1 MICGLAELLFKD
13 PERQQARK
21 IIHDEDLARDGQA
34 PVMVIALLT

>member
-21 IIHDEDLARDGQA
+21 IIHDEDLAREGQA
-34 PVMVIALLT
+34 PVLNIVTLS